1 MALSKNTIGK
11 DAIQDVVLLK
21 DVISLKNIFYNSPQA
36 HYDQCLQGN
45 FLLLPKP
52 EDMQQLKTDYLKMLE
67 ANYLNDT
74 TITFEQLMGAT
85 EQTQYAINESIKI
98 YMASEA

>member
-1 MALSKNTIGK
+1 
-11 DAIQDVVLLK
+11 
-21 DVISLKNIFYNSPQA
+21 
-36 HYDQCLQGN
+36 
-45 FLLLPKP
+45 
-52 EDMQQLKTDYLKMLE
+52 MLE